1 MCFDLALTTEFS
13 IVNELVTM
21 RRHKRQNVYVQSKR
35 RVRKRLFILVALV
48 FAAPVI
54 LIVRLIPQQQT
65 PPRNSPTTFYVDRF
79 AEKKNYRQSVQGS
92 VHTIKL
98 GDSLY
103 QVLVNYGVR
112 VQDIGGLIAA
122 WKSLPDLPKLRPG
135 EILELIFA
143 RDSQRLEKVR
153 YQNMQGEVVA
163 TTRTGQVWTAS
174 RYAKPVVVT
183 SALARGTIKDSLYQS
198 AVDENIDFDL
208 AWALVDIFAWDI
220 DFFVDLR
227 AGDHYAFLY
236 DQRFR
241 DGKLVGN
248 GRIAAAHFHNGSTH
262 HRAYYYQAPGKKADY
277 YDEKGNSLRK
287 VFLKS
292 PLRYS
297 RISSGFSKRRLHP
310 TLKIYRPHPGI
321 DYAAPTGTP
330 VVAVGDG
337 RVISK
342 RWRNGYGRYIAIRH
356 NSRYITSYGH
366 LYRYASKIRVGSN
379 VKQGQVIGYVGA
391 SGLASGTHLDFRMKK
406 DGRFV
411 NPLKNR
417 LPAARPVPATY
428 LSDFKSRVA
437 SLEEQL
443 AQAKSPQGSHATLAI
458 TVNQ

>member
-1 MCFDLALTTEFS
+1 
-13 IVNELVTM
+13 M
-21 RRHKRQNVYVQSKR
+21 RRRKRQNVYVQSKR
-35 RVRKRLFILVALV
+35 RVRIRLFILLPLLL
-48 FAAPVI
+48 AAPVI
-54 LIVRLIPQQQT
+54 LVVSLKPGQQL
-65 PPRNSPTTFYVDRF
+65 PPTNSPTTYVDRF
-79 AEKKNYRQSVQGS
+79 AQKKNYRQSIQDT

-98 GDSLY
+98 GDNLY
-103 QVLVNYGVR
+103 QVLVNYGVK
-112 VQDIGGLIAA
+112 VQEVGGLIAA
-122 WKSLPDLPKLRPG
+122 WRSLPELQKLRPG

-153 YQNMQGEVVA
+153 YQNMQGQVLA
-163 TTRTGQVWTAS
+163 TTRTEQGWTTS
-174 RYAKPVVVT
+174 RYDKPVVVT
-183 SALARGTIKDSLYQS
+183 SALVRGAIKDSLYQS
-198 AVDENIDFDL
+198 AVDENIDFEL
-208 AWALVDIFAWDI
+208 ALALADIFAWDI

-248 GRIAAAHFHNGSTH
+248 GRIVGAHFKNGSTH
-262 HRAYYYQAPGKKADY
+262 HRAYYYQAPGKRADY

-310 TLKIYRPHPGI
+310 ILKIYRPHPGV

-342 RWRNGYGRYIAIRH
+342 RWKNGYGRFIAIRH

-366 LYRYASKIRVGSN
+366 LYRYASKIKVGSN

-391 SGLASGTHLDFRMKK
+391 SGLATGSHLDFRMKK

-417 LPAARPVPATY
+417 LPAARPVPPNY
-428 LSDFKSRVA
+428 LSDFKKRVA
-437 SLEEQL
+437 SLEEEF
-443 AQAKSPQGSHATLAI
+443 AQTKSPQDSHATLAI
-458 TVNQ
+458 SVNQ

>member
-1 MCFDLALTTEFS
+1 
-13 IVNELVTM
+13 M
-21 RRHKRQNVYVQSKR
+21 RRRKRQNVYVQSKR
-35 RVRKRLFILVALV
+35 RVRIRLFILLPLLL
-48 FAAPVI
+48 AAPVI
-54 LIVRLIPQQQT
+54 LVVSLKPGQQL
-65 PPRNSPTTFYVDRF
+65 PPTNSPTTYVDRF
-79 AEKKNYRQSVQGS
+79 AQKKNYRQSIQDT

-98 GDSLY
+98 GDNLY
-103 QVLVNYGVR
+103 QVLVNYGVK
-112 VQDIGGLIAA
+112 VQEVGGLIAA
-122 WKSLPDLPKLRPG
+122 WRSLPELQKLRPG
-135 EILELIFA
+135 EILELIFT

-153 YQNMQGEVVA
+153 YQNIQGQVLA
-163 TTRTGQVWTAS
+163 TTRTEQGWTTS
-174 RYAKPVVVT
+174 RYDKPVVVT
-183 SALARGTIKDSLYQS
+183 SALVRGAIKDSLYQS
-198 AVDENIDFDL
+198 AVDENIDFEL
-208 AWALVDIFAWDI
+208 ALALADIFAWDI

-248 GRIAAAHFHNGSTH
+248 GRIVGAHFKNGSTH
-262 HRAYYYQAPGKKADY
+262 HRAYYYQAPGKRADY

-310 TLKIYRPHPGI
+310 ILKIYRPHPGV

-330 VVAVGDG
+330 VVSVGDG
-337 RVISK
+337 RVISR
-342 RWRNGYGRYIAIRH
+342 RWKNGYGRFIAIRH

-366 LYRYASKIRVGSN
+366 LYRYASKIKVGSN

-391 SGLASGTHLDFRMKK
+391 SGLATGPHLDFRMKK

-417 LPAARPVPATY
+417 LPAARPVPPNY
-428 LSDFKSRVA
+428 LSDFKKRVA
-437 SLEEQL
+437 SLEEEL
-443 AQAKSPQGSHATLAI
+443 AQTQSPQGAHATLTI
-458 TVNQ
+458 SVNQ

>member
-1 MCFDLALTTEFS
+1 
-13 IVNELVTM
+13 M
-21 RRHKRQNVYVQSKR
+21 RRRKRQNVYVQSKR
-35 RVRKRLFILVALV
+35 RVKIRLFILLPLLL
-48 FAAPVI
+48 AAPVI
-54 LIVRLIPQQQT
+54 LVVSLKPGQQL
-65 PPRNSPTTFYVDRF
+65 PPTNSPTTYVDRF
-79 AEKKNYRQSVQGS
+79 AQKKNYRQSIQDT

-98 GDSLY
+98 GDNLY
-103 QVLVNYGVR
+103 QVLVNYGVK
-112 VQDIGGLIAA
+112 VQEVGGLIAA
-122 WKSLPDLPKLRPG
+122 WRSLPELQKLRPG
-135 EILELIFA
+135 EILELIFT

-153 YQNMQGEVVA
+153 YQNIQGQVLA
-163 TTRTGQVWTAS
+163 TTRTEQGWTTS
-174 RYAKPVVVT
+174 RYDKPVVVT
-183 SALARGTIKDSLYQS
+183 SALVRGAIKDSLYQS
-198 AVDENIDFDL
+198 AVDENIDFEL
-208 AWALVDIFAWDI
+208 ALALADIFAWDI

-248 GRIAAAHFHNGSTH
+248 GRIVGAHFKNGSTH
-262 HRAYYYQAPGKKADY
+262 HRAYYYQAPGKRADY

-310 TLKIYRPHPGI
+310 ILKIYRPHPGV

-342 RWRNGYGRYIAIRH
+342 RWKNGYGRFIAIRH

-366 LYRYASKIRVGSN
+366 LYRYASKIKVGSN

-391 SGLASGTHLDFRMKK
+391 SGLATGSHLDFRMKK

-417 LPAARPVPATY
+417 LPAARPVPPNY
-428 LSDFKSRVA
+428 LSDFKKRVA
-437 SLEEQL
+437 SLEEEF
-443 AQAKSPQGSHATLAI
+443 AQTKSPQDSHATLAI
-458 TVNQ
+458 SVNQ

>member
-1 MCFDLALTTEFS
+1 
-13 IVNELVTM
+13 M
-21 RRHKRQNVYVQSKR
+21 RRRKRQNVYVQGKR
-35 RVRKRLFILVALV
+35 RVRIRLFILLTLLL
-48 FAAPVI
+48 AAPVI
-54 LIVRLIPQQQT
+54 LVVSLKSRQQPSQT
-65 PPRNSPTTFYVDRF
+65 NSPTTFYVDRF
-79 AEKKNYRQSVQGS
+79 AEKKNYRQSVHGT
-92 VHTIKL
+92 VHTIEL
-98 GDSLY
+98 GDNLY
-103 QVLVNYGVR
+103 QVLVNYGVK
-112 VQDIGGLIAA
+112 VQEVGGLIAA
-122 WKSLPDLPKLRPG
+122 WRSLPELQKLRPG

-153 YQNMQGEVVA
+153 YQNMQGQVLA
-163 TTRTGQVWTAS
+163 TTRTGQGWTTS

-198 AVDENIDFDL
+198 AVDEDIDFEL

-236 DQRFR
+236 DQHFR

-248 GRIAAAHFHNGSTH
+248 GRVVAAHFHNGSTQ
-262 HRAYYYQAPGKKADY
+262 HRAYYYQAPGKRADY
-277 YDEKGNSLRK
+277 YDDQGNSLRK

-292 PLRYS
+292 PLRYA

-310 TLKIYRPHPGI
+310 ILKIYRPHPGI

-337 RVISK
+337 RVISR
-342 RWRNGYGRYIAIRH
+342 RWKNGYGRFIAIRH

-366 LYRYASKIRVGSN
+366 LYRYASKIKVGSN

-391 SGLASGTHLDFRMKK
+391 SGLASGPHLDFRMKK

-417 LPAARPVPATY
+417 LPAARPVPPNY
-428 LSDFKSRVA
+428 LSDFKKRVA
-437 SLEEQL
+437 SLEEEL
-443 AQAKSPQGSHATLAI
+443 AQTQSPQGSHATLAI
-458 TVNQ
+458 SVR